1 MPTWRLVFL
10 LRTFSCNFVVLP
22 LLNNFLLAQGFHVYS
37 KVLGELTKRAPTIA
51 AAPLAVKP
59 AAVPVATESVFK
71 VSAPSTGTAPGAATT
86 TVASPTDSVDEVDD
100 GWVCL

>member
-1 MPTWRLVFL
+1 MPTWRLVFHL
-10 LRTFSCNFVVLP
+10 LTYSTCTTATELCRCFT
-22 LLNNFLLAQGFHVYS
+22 QGFHVYS

-51 AAPLAVKP
+51 AAPLAAKPPAIP
-59 AAVPVATESVFK
+59 AATETVFK
-71 VSAPSTGTAPGAATT
+71 VTAPSTAPGAAAI